1 MAYFET
7 INLVQGDTSPQLN
20 FTLRD
25 SKTAITTDPV
35 TILDEDDSSTWAI
48 INITN
53 YSIELKFRALGS
65 STVLFTE
72 ALGITS
78 AAGGTCYMIWPADS
92 LDVAAGMY
100 EGELQIT
107 DNTATPARVQTVYDK
122 LKFKVREQ
130 F

>member
-7 INLVQGDTSPQLN
+7 INIVQGDTKPELN

-25 SKTAITTDPV
+25 SATAIVTNPV
-35 TILDEDDSSTWAI
+35 TVLDEDDSSTWAI
-48 INITN
+48 INITG
-53 YSIELKFRALGS
+53 YSIELKFRALN
-65 STVLFTE
+65 STTALFTE

-92 LDVAAGMY
+92 LDIVAGIY
-100 EGELQIT
+100 EGELELT
-107 DNTATPARVQTVYDK
+107 DGNSKVQTVYDK

>member
-7 INLVQGDTSPQLN
+7 INLVQGDTKPQLN

-25 SKTAITTDPV
+25 SKTVVVTDPV

-48 INITN
+48 IDITN
-53 YSIELKFRALGS
+53 YAIKLKFRALNS

-72 ALGITS
+72 SLGIT
-78 AAGGTCYMIWPADS
+78 APATNGKCFMIWPADS
-92 LDVAAGMY
+92 LDIAAGIY
-100 EGELQIT
+100 EGELELT
-107 DNTATPARVQTVYDK
+107 DGNSKIQTVYDK
-122 LKFKVREQ
+122 LKFKVRAE

>member
-7 INLVQGDTSPQLN
+7 INLVQGDTKPELN

-25 SKTAITTDPV
+25 SATAVSGKT
-35 TILDEDDSSTWAI
+35 LDENDSSTWEI
-48 INITN
+48 INITG
-53 YSIELKFRALGS
+53 YTIKLKFKALNS

-72 ALGITS
+72 ALGIT
-78 AAGGTCYMIWPADS
+78 APATNGECFMIWPADS
-92 LDVAAGMY
+92 LDVTAGIY
-100 EGELQIT
+100 EGELELT
-107 DNTATPARVQTVYDK
+107 DGSSKVQTVYDK

>member
-7 INLVQGDTSPQLN
+7 INLVQGDTKPQLN

-25 SKTAITTDPV
+25 SKTAVAGKT
-35 TILDEDDSSTWAI
+35 LDEDDSSTWAI
-48 INITN
+48 IDITG
-53 YSIELKFRALGS
+53 YSIELKFRAANS

-78 AAGGTCYMIWPADS
+78 ASGGTCYMIWPADS
-92 LDVAAGMY
+92 LDVPAGVY
-100 EGELQIT
+100 QGELQIT
-107 DNTATPARVQTVYDK
+107 DNSTPPRVQTVYDK

>member
-7 INLVQGDTSPQLN
+7 INLVQGDTKPQLN

-25 SKTAITTDPV
+25 SATAVAGQT
-35 TILDEDDSSTWAI
+35 LDKDDSSTWQI
-48 INITN
+48 INITGA
-53 YSIELKFRALGS
+53 SIELKFRALNGA
-65 STVLFTE
+65 TVLSTIPISIVSGT
-72 ALGITS
+72 L
-78 AAGGTCYMIWPADS
+78 GTCYMIWPADS

-107 DNTATPARVQTVYDK
+107 MQDGTVQTVYDK
-122 LKFKVREQ
+122 LKFKIREQ

>member
-7 INLVQGDTSPQLN
+7 INLVQGDTNPQLN

-25 SKTAITTDPV
+25 SATAASGQT
-35 TILDEDDSSTWAI
+35 LDEDDSSTWEI
-48 INITN
+48 IDITN
-53 YSIELKFRALGS
+53 HSIELKFRALNS
-65 STVLFTE
+65 TTVLFTE
-72 ALGITS
+72 TLGITS
-78 AAGGTCYMIWPADS
+78 ATGGTCYMIWPADS
-92 LDVAAGMY
+92 LDVAAGIY

-107 DNTATPARVQTVYDK
+107 DNSTPPRVQTVYDK

>member
-7 INLVQGDTSPQLN
+7 INLVQGDTNPVLN

-25 SKTAITTDPV
+25 SKTAVAGKT
-35 TILDEDDSSTWAI
+35 LDENDSSTWAV

-53 YSIELKFRALGS
+53 HSIELKFKAINAT
-65 STVLFTE
+65 TVLFTE

-92 LDVAAGMY
+92 LDVAAGIY

-107 DNTATPARVQTVYDK
+107 DTASTPARVQTVYDK

>member
-7 INLVQGDTSPQLN
+7 INLVQGDTNPVLY

-25 SKTAITTDPV
+25 SKTAVAGKT
-35 TILDEDDSSTWAI
+35 LDENDSSTWAI

-53 YSIELKFRALGS
+53 YTIHFKFRAVNS

-72 ALGITS
+72 SLGITT
-78 AAGGTCYMIWPADS
+78 AAEGTCYMSWPDDS
-92 LDVAAGMY
+92 LDVAVGMY
-100 EGELQIT
+100 EGELQLT
-107 DNTATPARVQTVYDK
+107 DKNSKIQTIYDK
-122 LKFKVREQ
+122 LKFKVIEQ

>member
-7 INLVQGDTSPQLN
+7 INLVQGDTKPELN

-25 SKTAITTDPV
+25 SATAVSGKT
-35 TILDEDDSSTWAI
+35 LDEDDSSTWEI
-48 INITN
+48 INITG
-53 YSIELKFRALGS
+53 YTIKLKFKALTS

-72 ALGITS
+72 SLAIISGS
-78 AAGGTCYMIWPADS
+78 GGTCSMIWPADS
-92 LDVAAGMY
+92 LDITAGIY
-100 EGELQIT
+100 EGELELT
-107 DNTATPARVQTVYDK
+107 DGSSKVQTVYDK

>member
-7 INLVQGDTSPQLN
+7 INLVQGDTKPELN

-25 SKTAITTDPV
+25 SATAIVTSPV
-35 TILDEDDSSTWAI
+35 TILDEDDSSTWKI
-48 INITN
+48 INITG
-53 YSIELKFRALGS
+53 YTIKLKFKELNS

-72 ALGITS
+72 SLAIISGS
-78 AAGGTCYMIWPADS
+78 GGTCSMIWPAGS
-92 LDVAAGMY
+92 LDIAAGIY
-100 EGELQIT
+100 EGELELT
-107 DNTATPARVQTVYDK
+107 DGSSKVQTVYDK

>member
-7 INLVQGDTSPQLN
+7 INLVQGDTKPQLN

-25 SKTAITTDPV
+25 SKTAVAGKT
-35 TILDEDDSSTWAI
+35 LDEDDSSTWAI
-48 INITN
+48 IDITG
-53 YSIELKFRALGS
+53 YSIELKFRAANS

-72 ALGITS
+72 SLGITS
-78 AAGGTCYMIWPADS
+78 GSAGTCYMIWPADS
-92 LDVAAGMY
+92 LDVAAGIY
-100 EGELQIT
+100 EGELQLT
-107 DNTATPARVQTVYDK
+107 DGSSKVQTVYDK

>member
-7 INLVQGDTSPQLN
+7 INLVQGDTKPQLN

-25 SKTAITTDPV
+25 SKTAVAGKT
-35 TILDEDDSSTWAI
+35 LDEDDSSTWAI
-48 INITN
+48 IDITG
-53 YSIELKFRALGS
+53 YSIELKFRAANS

-72 ALGITS
+72 SLGITS
-78 AAGGTCYMIWPADS
+78 ASGGTCYMIWPADS
-92 LDVAAGMY
+92 LDVAAGIY
-100 EGELQIT
+100 EGELQLT
-107 DNTATPARVQTVYDK
+107 DGSSKVQTVYDK

>member
-7 INLVQGDTSPQLN
+7 INLVQGDTKPQLN
-20 FTLRD
+20 FTIRD
-25 SKTAITTDPV
+25 SATVVVTDPV

-48 INITN
+48 INITG
-53 YSIELKFRALGS
+53 YSIELKFRALSS

-100 EGELQIT
+100 EGELQLT
-107 DNTATPARVQTVYDK
+107 DGNGKVQTVYDK
-122 LKFKVREQ
+122 LKFKIREQ

>member
-7 INLVQGDTSPQLN
+7 INLVQGDTKPQLN
-20 FTLRD
+20 FTIRD
-25 SKTAITTDPV
+25 SATAVAGKT
-35 TILDEDDSSTWAI
+35 LDEDDSSTWAI

-53 YSIELKFRALGS
+53 YTIKLKFKALNS

-72 ALGITS
+72 NLGITS

-92 LDVAAGMY
+92 LDITAGIY
-100 EGELQIT
+100 EGELELT
-107 DNTATPARVQTVYDK
+107 DGSSKVQTVYDK

>member
-7 INLVQGDTSPQLN
+7 INLVQGDTNPVLN

-48 INITN
+48 IDITG
-53 YSIELKFRALGS
+53 YSIELKFRALN
-65 STVLFTE
+65 STTALFTE

-78 AAGGTCYMIWPADS
+78 ATGGTCYMIWPADS
-92 LDVAAGMY
+92 LDVAAGIY
-100 EGELQIT
+100 EGELQLT
-107 DNTATPARVQTVYDK
+107 DNSSTPSRVQTVYDK

>member
-7 INLVQGDTSPQLN
+7 INLVQGDTKPQLN

-48 INITN
+48 INITG
-53 YSIELKFRALGS
+53 YSIELKFKAINSTTIL
-65 STVLFTE
+65 STV

-92 LDVAAGMY
+92 LDVAAGIY
-100 EGELQIT
+100 EGELQLT
-107 DNTATPARVQTVYDK
+107 DGSGKVQTVYDK
-122 LKFKVREQ
+122 LKFKIREQ

>member
-7 INLVQGDTSPQLN
+7 INLVQGDTKPQLN

-25 SKTAITTDPV
+25 SKTAVAGKT
-35 TILDEDDSSTWAI
+35 LDEDDSSTWAI
-48 INITN
+48 IDITG
-53 YSIELKFRALGS
+53 YSIELKFRAANS

-78 AAGGTCYMIWPADS
+78 ASGGTCYMIWPADS
-92 LDVAAGMY
+92 LDVAAGIY
-100 EGELQIT
+100 EGELQLT
-107 DNTATPARVQTVYDK
+107 DGSSKVQTVFDK

>member
-7 INLVQGDTSPQLN
+7 INLVQGDTKPELN

-25 SKTAITTDPV
+25 SATAIVTDPV
-35 TILDEDDSSTWAI
+35 TVLDKEDSSTWAI
-48 INITN
+48 INITG
-53 YSIELKFRALGS
+53 YVVKLKFKAINS

-72 ALGITS
+72 SLAIIN
-78 AAGGTCYMIWPADS
+78 AAGGICSMIWPADS
-92 LDVAAGMY
+92 LDVTAGIY
-100 EGELQIT
+100 EGELELT
-107 DNTATPARVQTVYDK
+107 DGSSKVQTVYDK

>member
-7 INLVQGDTSPQLN
+7 INLVQGDTKPELN

-25 SKTAITTDPV
+25 SATAVTGKT
-35 TILDEDDSSTWAI
+35 LDENDSSTWEI
-48 INITN
+48 INITG
-53 YSIELKFRALGS
+53 YTIKLKFKALTS

-72 ALGITS
+72 SLAIISGS
-78 AAGGTCYMIWPADS
+78 GGTCSMLWPADS
-92 LDVAAGMY
+92 LDITAGIY
-100 EGELQIT
+100 EGELELT
-107 DNTATPARVQTVYDK
+107 DNGTPQRVQTVYDK

>member
-7 INLVQGDTSPQLN
+7 INLVQGDTKPQLN
-20 FTLRD
+20 FTIRD
-25 SKTAITTDPV
+25 SATAVAGKT
-35 TILDEDDSSTWAI
+35 LDEDDSSTWAI

-53 YSIELKFRALGS
+53 YVIKLKFRALNS

-72 ALGITS
+72 SLGITS

-92 LDVAAGMY
+92 LDVAAGIY

-107 DNTATPARVQTVYDK
+107 DTASTPARVQTVYDK

>member
-7 INLVQGDTSPQLN
+7 INLVQGDTNPVLN

-25 SKTAITTDPV
+25 SKTAVAGKT
-35 TILDEDDSSTWAI
+35 LDEDDSSTWAVI
-48 INITN
+48 DITG
-53 YSIELKFRALGS
+53 YSIELKFKAANS

-72 ALGITS
+72 SLGIIT
-78 AAGGTCYMIWPADS
+78 AADGTCSMIWPADS
-92 LDVAAGMY
+92 LDVPAGIY

-107 DNTATPARVQTVYDK
+107 DNSTPKRVQTVYDK